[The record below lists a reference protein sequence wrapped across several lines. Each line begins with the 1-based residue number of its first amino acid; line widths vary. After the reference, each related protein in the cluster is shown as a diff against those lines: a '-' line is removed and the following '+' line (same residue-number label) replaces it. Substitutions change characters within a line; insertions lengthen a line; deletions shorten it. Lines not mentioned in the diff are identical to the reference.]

1 MLRQS
6 FLFMAQAHL
15 LGAGVA
21 QLVEQKTL
29 NLLKNPMKIT
39 NSKNSTLQNGEQS
52 VDNEV
57 IPSMRLYS
65 RNGKLY
71 METSFN
77 DERIRKSLDT
87 SCPEEAERKAQQYM
101 LDSINERIER
111 VIPVISDLFHI
122 YEHNRLPVG
131 RQANDDT
138 KRKNVV
144 KMRRILVEYGIDPE
158 AHDIRYFARKYR
170 GQPIPEHFAQFHDS
184 SAVRMAKSLFSKGWI
199 KFYKERFGVD
209 TSFFA
214 NWISVSLKPAKVSKF
229 YCDERERALI
239 EEKCGALKKTDIA
252 LYKAYILAYGLGL
265 RSSEVMRAK
274 WDDLWQ
280 TESNKIIRILQ
291 PKGCTDGEI
300 DGVGFQDR
308 PCDPAWWDEL
318 MSLKSPDDVLIVPV
332 IRNRITRKFPNFLR
346 DECGMTCTQPFHRLR
361 KYAGHRTMRLN
372 NNNPFIAQQVLGHS
386 SVEMTTKIYVGLP
399 TVNTGKIPD

>member
-1 MLRQS
+1 MNI
-6 FLFMAQAHL
+6 A
-15 LGAGVA
+15 
-21 QLVEQKTL
+21 KTE
-29 NLLKNPMKIT
+29 NC
-39 NSKNSTLQNGEQS
+39 TLQQKNFHVE
-52 VDNEV
+52 DEV
-57 IPSMRLYS
+57 IPSVRLYS

-87 SCPEEAERKAQQYM
+87 SCPKEAERKAQEYV

-111 VIPVISDLFHI
+111 IVPLISELFRI
-122 YEHNRLPVG
+122 YEFNRLPTG

-144 KMRRILVEYGIDPE
+144 KMKRILSEYGIDPE
-158 AHDIRYFARKYR
+158 VHDIRYFARKHR

-184 SAVRMAKSLFSKGWI
+184 STVRMAKSLFSKAWMR
-199 KFYKERFGVD
+199 FYKERFGVD

-214 NWISVSLKPAKVSKF
+214 NWIAVSLQPAKVSKF
-229 YCDERERALI
+229 YNDERERALI
-239 EEKCGALKKTDIA
+239 EEKCGALKKTDVD

-274 WDDLWQ
+274 WDDLWL
-280 TESNKIIRILQ
+280 TEDNRVIRIWK
-291 PKGCTDGEI
+291 PKGCDDGEL

-318 MSLKSPDDVLIVPV
+318 MSLKSSDDGLIVPV
-332 IRNRITRKFPNFLR
+332 IRNRITRKFPDFLR
-346 DECGMTCTQPFHRLR
+346 EECGMTCTQPFHRLR

-372 NNNPFIAQQVLGHS
+372 DNNPFIAQQVLGHS
-386 SVEMTTKIYVGLP
+386 SVEMTTKIYVGMP
-399 TVNTGKIPD
+399 TVKTGKIPT

>member
-1 MLRQS
+1 M
-6 FLFMAQAHL
+6 FQARL
-15 LGAGVA
+15 LVAGVA

-29 NLLKNPMKIT
+29 NLLEKPMNIT
-39 NSKNSTLQNGEQS
+39 TSKNSPLQEKNITVE
-52 VDNEV
+52 NEV
-57 IPSMRLYS
+57 IPSIRLYS

-77 DERIRKSLDT
+77 NERIRKSLET
-87 SCPEEAERKAQQYM
+87 SCPKEAERKAQQVV

-111 VIPVISDLFHI
+111 IVPIINDLLKI
-122 YEHNRLPVG
+122 YEFNRLPVG
-131 RQANDDT
+131 KQASDDT

-144 KMRRILVEYGIDPE
+144 RMRRILLEYGIDP
-158 AHDIRYFARKYR
+158 AVDDIRYLARKYR
-170 GQPIPEHFAQFHDS
+170 GQPIPEHFAQYHS
-184 SAVRMAKSLFSKGWI
+184 SEGMRMAKSIFSKGWV

-214 NWISVSLKPAKVSKF
+214 NWVAVGLQPAKVNKF

-239 EEKCGALKKTDIA
+239 EEKCGALKKSDLH

-280 TESNKIIRILQ
+280 TETNKIIRIWK
-291 PKGCTDGEI
+291 PKGCDDGEV

-318 MSLKSPDDVLIVPV
+318 LSLKSSDDGLIVPV
-332 IRNRITRKFPNFLR
+332 IRNRITRKFPDFLR

-372 NNNPFIAQQVLGHS
+372 DNNPFIAQQVLGHS
-386 SVEMTTKIYVGLP
+386 SVEMTTKIYVGMP
-399 TVNTGKIPD
+399 TVKTGKIPD